1 MTKAAPRR
9 IEPMWLTVVI
19 SVSTLGLAIATIWLV
34 WESRQA
40 SYRQLGV
47 ETWMHF
53 EERWDSVEMKKDRYD
68 LAAAL
73 QPSYDPSKADDIPVE
88 VMDFFES
95 VGSVWSEGLMN
106 SKLAEMSFSYDA
118 AGWWQACGPY
128 VLDQRRKMADKTIY
142 DKFER
147 FGKAMKAKFGAI
159 DVNRFLKEQEE
170 PDK

>member
-1 MTKAAPRR
+1 MTKAAPRK
-9 IEPMWLTVVI
+9 IEPMWLTVVVSI
-19 SVSTLGLAIATIWLV
+19 STLGLAVATIWMV

-40 SYRQLGV
+40 SYRQLGLDS
-47 ETWMHF
+47 WMHF
-53 EERWDSVEMKKDRYD
+53 EDRWDGAEMKKARYA
-68 LAAAL
+68 LAESL
-73 QPSYDPSKADDIPVE
+73 RNGYEPSKADDIPEE

-95 VGSVWSEGLMN
+95 VGTVWSEGLMN

-118 AGWWQACGPY
+118 AGWWEACEPY

-170 PDK
+170 PAK